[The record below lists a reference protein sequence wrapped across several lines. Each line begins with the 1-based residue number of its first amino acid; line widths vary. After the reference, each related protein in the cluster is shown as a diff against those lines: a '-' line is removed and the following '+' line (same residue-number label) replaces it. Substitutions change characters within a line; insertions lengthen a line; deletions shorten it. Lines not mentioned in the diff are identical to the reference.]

1 MLMKLQVNSQTTS
14 TTENRVKTF
23 INENGDTL
31 VQMCYKDART
41 LLNDVLEYQ
50 YTDSLLGAYKD
61 RDSLNTKTITLQ
73 KETIV
78 KLSLK
83 QSNYDTIINN
93 LSEINKN
100 KDNEINLQI
109 DIIKQQKK
117 EIRKQ
122 KFYKTLSA
130 IGSIV
135 LPIITLF
142 CGFLIIRNKN
152 NINFKKN
159 NFMIFAM
166 TTFLIIFSEISMRYI
181 ATSKF
186 LTVLYILMPI
196 IIFIISYYTFYK
208 LAKNV

>member
-23 INENGDTL
+23 INEKGDTL

-50 YTDSLLGAYKD
+50 YTDSLLGVYKD

-83 QSNYDTIINN
+83 QSNYETIVEN
-93 LSEINKN
+93 LSNINKN
-100 KDNEINLQI
+100 KDDEINFQL

-122 KFYKTLSA
+122 KFYKILST
-130 IGSIV
+130 IGSVV
-135 LPIITLF
+135 LPIITL
-142 CGFLIIRNKN
+142 
-152 NINFKKN
+152 
-159 NFMIFAM
+159 
-166 TTFLIIFSEISMRYI
+166 
-181 ATSKF
+181 
-186 LTVLYILMPI
+186 LTL
-196 IIFIISYYTFYK
+196 
-208 LAKNV
+208 N

>member
-1 MLMKLQVNSQTTS
+1 VNSQTTS

-23 INENGDTL
+23 INQRGDTL

-50 YTDSLLGAYKD
+50 YTDSLLDVYKD

-83 QSNYDTIINN
+83 EANYEKIIKN
-93 LSEINKN
+93 LNEINKN
-100 KDNEINLQI
+100 KNDEITLQL

-122 KFYKTLSA
+122 KFYKTLST
-130 IGSIV
+130 IGSVV
-135 LPIITLF
+135 LPIITLLT
-142 CGFLIIRNKN
+142 LI
-152 NINFKKN
+152 
-159 NFMIFAM
+159 
-166 TTFLIIFSEISMRYI
+166 
-181 ATSKF
+181 
-186 LTVLYILMPI
+186 
-196 IIFIISYYTFYK
+196 
-208 LAKNV
+208 

>member
-23 INENGDTL
+23 INQRGDTL

-50 YTDSLLGAYKD
+50 YTDSLLDVYKD

-83 QSNYDTIINN
+83 EANYEKIIKN
-93 LSEINKN
+93 LNEINKN
-100 KDNEINLQI
+100 KNDEITLQL

-122 KFYKTLSA
+122 KFYKTLST
-130 IGSIV
+130 IGSVV
-135 LPIITLF
+135 LPIITLLT
-142 CGFLIIRNKN
+142 LI
-152 NINFKKN
+152 
-159 NFMIFAM
+159 
-166 TTFLIIFSEISMRYI
+166 
-181 ATSKF
+181 
-186 LTVLYILMPI
+186 
-196 IIFIISYYTFYK
+196 
-208 LAKNV
+208 

>member
-14 TTENRVKTF
+14 ITENRVKTF
-23 INENGDTL
+23 INEKGDTL

-50 YTDSLLGAYKD
+50 YTDSLLGVYKD

-83 QSNYDTIINN
+83 QSNYDTIIDN
-93 LSEINKN
+93 LNEINKN
-100 KDNEINLQI
+100 KDNEINFQI

-122 KFYKTLSA
+122 KFYKTLST
-130 IGSIV
+130 IGSVV
-135 LPIITLF
+135 LPIITL
-142 CGFLIIRNKN
+142 
-152 NINFKKN
+152 
-159 NFMIFAM
+159 
-166 TTFLIIFSEISMRYI
+166 
-181 ATSKF
+181 
-186 LTVLYILMPI
+186 LM
-196 IIFIISYYTFYK
+196 
-208 LAKNV
+208 LN

>member
-1 MLMKLQVNSQTTS
+1 MKLQVNSQTTS

-23 INENGDTL
+23 INQRGDTL

-50 YTDSLLGAYKD
+50 YTDSLLDVYKD

-83 QSNYDTIINN
+83 EANYEKIIKN
-93 LSEINKN
+93 LNEINKN
-100 KDNEINLQI
+100 KNDEITLQL

-122 KFYKTLSA
+122 KFYKTLST
-130 IGSIV
+130 IGSVV
-135 LPIITLF
+135 LPIITLLT
-142 CGFLIIRNKN
+142 LI
-152 NINFKKN
+152 
-159 NFMIFAM
+159 
-166 TTFLIIFSEISMRYI
+166 
-181 ATSKF
+181 
-186 LTVLYILMPI
+186 
-196 IIFIISYYTFYK
+196 
-208 LAKNV
+208 

>member
-23 INENGDTL
+23 INQRGDTL

-50 YTDSLLGAYKD
+50 YTDSLLDVYKD
-61 RDSLNTKTITLQ
+61 RDSLNTKTITPQ

-83 QSNYDTIINN
+83 EANYEKIIKN
-93 LSEINKN
+93 LNEINKN
-100 KDNEINLQI
+100 KNDEITLQL

-122 KFYKTLSA
+122 KFYKTLST
-130 IGSIV
+130 IGSVV
-135 LPIITLF
+135 LPIITLLT
-142 CGFLIIRNKN
+142 LI
-152 NINFKKN
+152 
-159 NFMIFAM
+159 
-166 TTFLIIFSEISMRYI
+166 
-181 ATSKF
+181 
-186 LTVLYILMPI
+186 
-196 IIFIISYYTFYK
+196 
-208 LAKNV
+208 

>member
-1 MLMKLQVNSQTTS
+1 MKLQVNSQTTS

-23 INENGDTL
+23 INEKGDTL

-50 YTDSLLGAYKD
+50 YTDSLLGVYKD

-83 QSNYDTIINN
+83 QSNYETIVEN
-93 LSEINKN
+93 LSNINKN
-100 KDNEINLQI
+100 KDDEINFQL

-122 KFYKTLSA
+122 KFYKILST
-130 IGSIV
+130 IGSVV
-135 LPIITLF
+135 LPIITL
-142 CGFLIIRNKN
+142 
-152 NINFKKN
+152 
-159 NFMIFAM
+159 
-166 TTFLIIFSEISMRYI
+166 
-181 ATSKF
+181 
-186 LTVLYILMPI
+186 LTL
-196 IIFIISYYTFYK
+196 
-208 LAKNV
+208 N

>member
-23 INENGDTL
+23 INEKGDTL

-50 YTDSLLGAYKD
+50 YADSLLGVYKD

-83 QSNYDTIINN
+83 EANYETIIEN
-93 LSEINKN
+93 LNEINKN
-100 KDNEINLQI
+100 KDDEIALQL

-135 LPIITLF
+135 LPIITL
-142 CGFLIIRNKN
+142 
-152 NINFKKN
+152 
-159 NFMIFAM
+159 
-166 TTFLIIFSEISMRYI
+166 
-181 ATSKF
+181 
-186 LTVLYILMPI
+186 LTL
-196 IIFIISYYTFYK
+196 
-208 LAKNV
+208 N

>member
-23 INENGDTL
+23 INEKGDTL

-50 YTDSLLGAYKD
+50 YTDSLLGVYKD

-83 QSNYDTIINN
+83 QSNYETIVEN
-93 LSEINKN
+93 LSDINKN
-100 KDNEINLQI
+100 KDDEINFQL

-122 KFYKTLSA
+122 KFYKILST
-130 IGSIV
+130 IGSVV
-135 LPIITLF
+135 LPIITL
-142 CGFLIIRNKN
+142 
-152 NINFKKN
+152 
-159 NFMIFAM
+159 
-166 TTFLIIFSEISMRYI
+166 
-181 ATSKF
+181 
-186 LTVLYILMPI
+186 LTL
-196 IIFIISYYTFYK
+196 
-208 LAKNV
+208 N

>member
-23 INENGDTL
+23 INQRGDTL

-50 YTDSLLGAYKD
+50 YTDSLLDVYKD

-83 QSNYDTIINN
+83 EANYEKIIKN
-93 LSEINKN
+93 LNEINKN
-100 KDNEINLQI
+100 KNDEITLQL

-122 KFYKTLSA
+122 KFYKTLST
-130 IGSIV
+130 IGSVV
-135 LPIITLF
+135 LPIITLLS
-142 CGFLIIRNKN
+142 LI
-152 NINFKKN
+152 
-159 NFMIFAM
+159 
-166 TTFLIIFSEISMRYI
+166 
-181 ATSKF
+181 
-186 LTVLYILMPI
+186 
-196 IIFIISYYTFYK
+196 
-208 LAKNV
+208 